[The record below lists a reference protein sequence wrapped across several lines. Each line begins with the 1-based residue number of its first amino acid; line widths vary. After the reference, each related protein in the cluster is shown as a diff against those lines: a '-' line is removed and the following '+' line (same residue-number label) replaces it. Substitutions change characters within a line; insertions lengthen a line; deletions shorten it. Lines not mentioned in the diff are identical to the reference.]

1 MTNVAVPMAVAY
13 YARLRAAVLVDVSG
27 RCRVSQTDGEGAQE
41 FVWQAR
47 DAVEHRVERA
57 PADAQHR
64 RLLAGRDGRRPRSAI
79 EQGDLADDLARSEIT
94 DMMAVP
100 GHLDPTVD
108 DDQHLLAETILVDEH
123 LPSLGVDLVDER
135 RDTLELCGG
144 QIGEQWD
151 APQPGDLLFASLQ
164 SHGRPP
170 SSSWTAGC
178 SPYTSEIIA
187 KRDSNDA
194 RGRLHATSNCS
205 PGPCT
210 LPTSAVNCSDPRVV
224 GGMDNV
230 ARTRDI
236 DATTVVSAIVAG
248 IVLAATNIII
258 DISIAALV
266 FSGPLTPFVGAGIGY
281 FLFGTLAVGLVV
293 ASTSA
298 FPHAIAVAQD
308 TPAVILAVAVAAVA
322 SALPAGTRA
331 MLPTVVATMMATTL
345 TAAVLFLLLGVFRLG
360 NVVRYVPYPVIG
372 GFLAGT
378 GLLLVDGAVNVMSG
392 IGVSASALPLLL
404 HAETLVR
411 WLPGL
416 ALAIVLL
423 VVLRLSAHPLA
434 LPGLLLGATGVFHIV
449 LWVSGIPAAA
459 ARASGWLLGPFP
471 DEGLWQLPTVEF
483 LRQARWDVIV
493 AQSGTL
499 ATLLLIALLSFLL
512 NATGLELAAQRDV
525 ELDHEL
531 KVVGVA
537 NVVSGVGGGPV
548 GYHAL
553 GMSAAVPP
561 DDAVWPPHRACGARW
576 SASHCSVEP
585 QRWRS
590 CRLSCQV
597 GCCSSWVST
606 SWRHGSTT
614 LGRACREANTR
625 SWW

>member
-1 MTNVAVPMAVAY
+1 
-13 YARLRAAVLVDVSG
+13 
-27 RCRVSQTDGEGAQE
+27 
-41 FVWQAR
+41 
-47 DAVEHRVERA
+47 
-57 PADAQHR
+57 
-64 RLLAGRDGRRPRSAI
+64 
-79 EQGDLADDLARSEIT
+79 
-94 DMMAVP
+94 
-100 GHLDPTVD
+100 
-108 DDQHLLAETILVDEH
+108 
-123 LPSLGVDLVDER
+123 
-135 RDTLELCGG
+135 
-144 QIGEQWD
+144 
-151 APQPGDLLFASLQ
+151 
-164 SHGRPP
+164 
-170 SSSWTAGC
+170 
-178 SPYTSEIIA
+178 
-187 KRDSNDA
+187 
-194 RGRLHATSNCS
+194 
-205 PGPCT
+205 
-210 LPTSAVNCSDPRVV
+210 
-224 GGMDNV
+224 MDNV

-553 GMSAAVPP
+553 GMSALSHRMTPYGRLTGLVVTALVGIALLGGATALAFLPTFLP
-561 DDAVWPPHRACGARW
+561 GGVLLFLGLDFLATWLYDARA
-576 SASHCSVEP
+576 
-585 QRWRS
+585 
-590 CRLSCQV
+590 RLSRSEHAIVVVTAVAMVAFGVLEGVALGGLLAMALFVVEYSRGTPIHRTLSGRTQRSNVDRRIVREDRFLESPQV
-597 GCCSSWVST
+597 GTGLERQLLRQHAPRLAEDLEGVGLAAMTIDAKAQAAAEGTSAQPIALIFGASQPFSISW
-606 SWRHGSTT
+606 
-614 LGRACREANTR
+614 
-625 SWW
+625 

>member
-1 MTNVAVPMAVAY
+1 M
-13 YARLRAAVLVDVSG
+13 
-27 RCRVSQTDGEGAQE
+27 
-41 FVWQAR
+41 
-47 DAVEHRVERA
+47 
-57 PADAQHR
+57 
-64 RLLAGRDGRRPRSAI
+64 
-79 EQGDLADDLARSEIT
+79 
-94 DMMAVP
+94 
-100 GHLDPTVD
+100 
-108 DDQHLLAETILVDEH
+108 
-123 LPSLGVDLVDER
+123 
-135 RDTLELCGG
+135 
-144 QIGEQWD
+144 
-151 APQPGDLLFASLQ
+151 
-164 SHGRPP
+164 
-170 SSSWTAGC
+170 
-178 SPYTSEIIA
+178 
-187 KRDSNDA
+187 
-194 RGRLHATSNCS
+194 
-205 PGPCT
+205 
-210 LPTSAVNCSDPRVV
+210 
-224 GGMDNV
+224 
-230 ARTRDI
+230 
-236 DATTVVSAIVAG
+236 
-248 IVLAATNIII
+248 
-258 DISIAALV
+258 
-266 FSGPLTPFVGAGIGY
+266 
-281 FLFGTLAVGLVV
+281 
-293 ASTSA
+293 
-298 FPHAIAVAQD
+298 
-308 TPAVILAVAVAAVA
+308 ILAVAVAAVA

-512 NATGLELAAQRDV
+512 NATSLELAAQRDV

-548 GYHAL
+548 GYHTL
-553 GMSAAVPP
+553 GMSALSHRMTPYGRLTGLVVRAGRHRTVRWSHSAGVPADFPARWGAALPGFRLLGDMALRRSGAPVAKRTRDRGGDRGGDSGVRSARGRRTGGPAGDGAVRRRVQPRHPDPP
-561 DDAVWPPHRACGARW
+561 DTV
-576 SASHCSVEP
+576 
-585 QRWRS
+585 RS
-590 CRLSCQV
+590 NAAEQC
-597 GCCSSWVST
+597 
-606 SWRHGSTT
+606 
-614 LGRACREANTR
+614 
-625 SWW
+625 